1 MRLKSLII
9 LMLAFIACFSSC
21 KKAPMSIGKIVT
33 QTRDLPNFSK
43 ITLKDDISLTLVL
56 SDTCYIEITTGENI
70 IDNITTDVV
79 NNALTISNT
88 TTLDFI
94 RDFDYELHATL
105 YYNNRINNFI
115 YSSSGDI
122 NTQNQYNIPDTTNHM
137 FRFEVAGG
145 SGDVKLLVNDCN
157 YFYFVY
163 QHGTADINIRG
174 NNNKYLKVYKR
185 SYGVF
190 DARNY
195 QAKKIDIENHSTGD
209 CYIWATDIIN
219 ARILNLGDIYY
230 KGTPSNIT
238 CEYGENARGRLL
250 PLN

>member
-9 LMLAFIACFSSC
+9 LTLAFVACFSSC
-21 KKAPMSIGKIVT
+21 KKAPMSTGKIVT
-33 QTRDLPNFSK
+33 QTRDLPSFNK
-43 ITLKDDISLTLVL
+43 VILNDDISLTLVL

-79 NNALTISNT
+79 NKTLTLSNT

-122 NTQNQYNIPDTTNHM
+122 NTQNQYNLNDTTNHM

-145 SGDVKLLVNDCN
+145 SGNVDLLINNCK
-157 YFYFVY
+157 YFYVVY
-163 QHGTADINIRG
+163 QHGTADIKIHG
-174 NNNKYLKVYKR
+174 DNNKYLKVYKR
-185 SYGVF
+185 SYGDF
-190 DARNY
+190 DARDY
-195 QAKKIDIENHSTGD
+195 KAKKIDIENHSTGD
-209 CYIWATDIIN
+209 CYIWATDIIY

-230 KGTPSNIT
+230 KGTPSSIT
-238 CEYGENARGRLL
+238 CEYGENARGRLIKL
-250 PLN
+250 